1 MDKLRAMEL
10 FVSAAEQGSFSAAG
24 RQHGISPASVTR
36 RIDELEGQLGVSLMH
51 RSTRALALT
60 ENGERYLQDA
70 RDILDSVRA
79 ADTAAADRQDRPH
92 GLLRVH
98 SRTMFGVSV
107 LSRLQ
112 PAFSDAYPDLL
123 VDLHLSESHARM
135 REDGYDLDFRIT
147 PPTEA
152 GLVRRRLFLSRRILV
167 AAPDYLARYGTPKVP
182 SELKRHQCLGYWI
195 SNEPVYWRF
204 RLAEGEMEMT
214 MSCAFISNNGLVLLN
229 MALAGR
235 GIALLDDYTV
245 ADQLASGRLVQLMPD
260 VRVTNSTFEEGVFVA
275 YRESSYVP
283 TKLRVYIDFVVR
295 NWSDALRKGERASA
309 PP

>member
-10 FVSAAEQGSFSAAG
+10 FVATAEQGSFSAAG
-24 RQHGISPASVTR
+24 RHYGLSPASVTR
-36 RIDELEGQLGVSLMH
+36 RIDDLEGQLGVSLLH
-51 RSTRALALT
+51 RSTRAVTLT

-79 ADTAAADRQDRPH
+79 ADTAAADRQERPH

-112 PAFSDAYPDLL
+112 PAFSDAYPDLV
-123 VDLHLSESHARM
+123 VDLHLSETPARM
-135 REDGYDLDFRIT
+135 REDGFDLDFRIA

-167 AAPDYLARYGTPKVP
+167 ASPDYLSRHGTPRAP
-182 SELKRHQCLGYWI
+182 TDLAGHACLGYWI

-204 RLAEGEMEMT
+204 RLPDGEIELPMT
-214 MSCAFISNNGLVLLN
+214 CAFVSNNGLVLLN

-245 ADQLASGRLVQLMPD
+245 ADHLAAGRLVQLLPEI
-260 VRVTNSTFEEGVFVA
+260 RVTNATFDEGVFVT
-275 YRESSYVP
+275 YRESSYLP
-283 TKLRVYIDFVVR
+283 GKLRVYIDFVVR
-295 NWSDALRKGERASA
+295 NWSDALRNGDGFGPVA
-309 PP
+309 